1 MFFLPDSVFNYL
13 LKEKAKP
20 QIEKYKDTR
29 QMNDKCPISLN
40 SFSPDSDVAS
50 LLCGHCFNPKCLQLW
65 LDKQEKMARPL
76 SCPLCRTQL
85 KVNKK
90 KAIQTFVKKLLLV
103 EDKYIQQKIYT
114 NLIYKGKEDED
125 EDEDVNHDLSF

>member
-20 QIEKYKDTR
+20 KIKKYKDTN
-29 QMNDKCPISLN
+29 QLNDKCPISLN
-40 SFSPDSDVAS
+40 NFSPESDVAS
-50 LLCGHCFNPKCLQLW
+50 LLCGHCFDPECLQIW
-65 LDKQEKMARPL
+65 LDKQEKSIRPL

-90 KAIQTFVKKLLLV
+90 KAIQTFVKNLLLA

-114 NLIYKGKEDED
+114 NLIYKGKDED
-125 EDEDVNHDLSF
+125 ENENNDFSF